1 MLNTIVENYHIVA
14 EIPPTDHPFNGNSAA
29 SKEIVRYVFADN
41 KHQRTVLDIGFGVGE
56 LARLIKSSEDTR
68 HWHIDGID
76 GFAET
81 CRNVE
86 LFERGWYRNVWQGLA
101 QEIPARDLAR
111 YDMLCLFDVIE
122 HLDASTAKNLL
133 HSLLAS
139 LGENSRLVISTPLW
153 FYPQDQHRVG
163 DLEEHLIGVPAASLL
178 GMQPT
183 MFLISPNF
191 LIGNFVFSRASLA
204 HIDSF
209 QPTTDRAFDIRR
221 GMAHLAALGLKADN
235 ILKIVEPAPVTLPLS
250 ARADA
255 EPTSMGQTPAHT
267 AVNMDLRALVPA
279 SCTRIVEVGCMHGA
293 LARVVRQA
301 QPGVQYVG
309 IDIDADYA
317 RAAAA
322 HCTEALTAN
331 IEAMDKAAF
340 DRLFPSDCW
349 IFGDC
354 LEHLRDPWRVLR
366 RVRASIDPAGCVLV
380 CVPNAQ
386 HWSVQW
392 RLASGQFRYEENGLM
407 DRTHIRWFTR
417 LTLLEMFADTG
428 WNVEKGIS
436 RNLESPQ
443 QQHALTAIRG
453 FASAMGLDPDV
464 AAQDALPY
472 QYLFRLR
479 PA

>member
-1 MLNTIVENYHIVA
+1 
-14 EIPPTDHPFNGNSAA
+14 
-29 SKEIVRYVFADN
+29 
-41 KHQRTVLDIGFGVGE
+41 VLDIGFGIGG
-56 LARLIKSSEDTR
+56 LARLIKSSADTR
-68 HWHIDGID
+68 HWHVDGID

-86 LFERGWYRNVWQGLA
+86 LFKRGWYRNVWQGLA
-101 QEIPARDLAR
+101 QDIAAADLAR

-122 HLDASTAKNLL
+122 HLDPVTAKNLL
-133 HSLLAS
+133 RSLLAS
-139 LGENSRLVISTPLW
+139 LGEDSRLVISTPLW
-153 FYPQDQHRVG
+153 FYPQDQHRAG

-209 QPTTDRAFDIRR
+209 QPTTDRGFDLRH

-235 ILKIVEPAPVTLPLS
+235 ILKIVQPAPAAPPAAAAAASGTATS
-250 ARADA
+250 ATTATADP
-255 EPTSMGQTPAHT
+255 PTMGQTPAHT
-267 AVNMDLRALVPA
+267 AVNMDLLALVPP
-279 SCTRIVEVGCMHGA
+279 SCRRIVEVGCMHGA
-293 LARVVRQA
+293 LARAVRQA
-301 QPGVQYVG
+301 QPDVQYVG

-322 HCTEALTAN
+322 HCTEALAAN

-366 RVRASIDPAGCVLV
+366 RVRASIDATGCMLV
-380 CVPNAQ
+380 CIPNAQ

-428 WNVEKGIS
+428 WTVEKGIS
-436 RNLESPQ
+436 RNIESPQ
-443 QQHALTAIRG
+443 QQHALNAIRG
-453 FASAMGLDPDV
+453 FASAMGLDPEV